1 MFDNISDKWAV
12 QVLKGRYD
20 TALLEI
26 LFGSMLRESNSVS
39 VFRTKNGDEI
49 YIFVFTDGTT
59 LNVTLDREAIC
70 TDVIGTYT
78 EEQE

>member
-1 MFDNISDKWAV
+1 MFENISDKWAV
-12 QVLKGRYD
+12 RVLKGRYD

-39 VFRTKNGDEI
+39 VFRTKNGEEI

-70 TDVIGTYT
+70 TDVIGTYS

>member
-1 MFDNISDKWAV
+1 MFENISDKWAV
-12 QVLKGRYD
+12 RVLKSRYD

-78 EEQE
+78 KERE